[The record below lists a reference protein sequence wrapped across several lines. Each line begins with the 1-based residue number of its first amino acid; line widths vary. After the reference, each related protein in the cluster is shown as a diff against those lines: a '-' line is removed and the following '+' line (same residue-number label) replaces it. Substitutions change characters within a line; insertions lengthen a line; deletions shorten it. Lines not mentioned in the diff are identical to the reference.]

1 MIKILRRIVIIVLGI
16 AIIALAVYKEK
27 SIVVPSQDIPVENV
41 TVHKA
46 IEQTKPEVHPA
57 FIKEEYVATLPEGTN
72 IALGKAIVANNVNQ
86 VYTANKANDGTL
98 DGASYWEGTGEY
110 PDTLTVD
117 LENPTK
123 INTVR
128 LVLNPLAIWSKR
140 TQTVA
145 INISVDGTT
154 FTELVGSTQYT
165 FDPNT
170 GNEIQIPFDETEAGF
185 VQLVITENSG
195 AIGGQIGEFEVYS
208 KE

>member
-86 VYTANKANDGTL
+86 VYTANKANDGTP

-170 GNEIQIPFDETEAGF
+170 GNEIQIPFDETEARF

>member
-86 VYTANKANDGTL
+86 VYTANKANDGTP

-123 INTVR
+123 TNTVR

-170 GNEIQIPFDETEAGF
+170 GNEIQIPFDETEARF